1 MCVVFIHLRNKATS
15 KQRCN
20 QATDFQ
26 QKARHLLLAME
37 PAISSASHSQ
47 ILLTNQY
54 NAWKLY
60 LYMLE
65 KKGFALKIKLKK
77 KTQHTDFQLD
87 FFPLIFYVSS
97 AAGMAAFPLTCSL
110 FFNDAYL

>member
-1 MCVVFIHLRNKATS
+1 MEIVFIYAGK
-15 KQRCN
+15 
-20 QATDFQ
+20 
-26 QKARHLLLAME
+26 
-37 PAISSASHSQ
+37 
-47 ILLTNQY
+47 
-54 NAWKLY
+54 
-60 LYMLE
+60 

-77 KTQHTDFQLD
+77 KPQHTDFQLD